1 MVKQYVRPNNVA
13 QTYGQQE
20 KRHITPAEAAVVMR
34 ILDESKS
41 KAHYEVSSL
50 EDVND
55 VYRAWALEHRDSDI
69 PLTPPQLPA
78 NISYPSLVTFQRLP
92 TGKVAAMFIGGN

>member
-1 MVKQYVRPNNVA
+1 MAKQFVRSVEQAYKEP
-13 QTYGQQE
+13 E

-41 KAHYEVSSL
+41 KAHFEVGSL

-55 VYRAWALEHRDSDI
+55 VYRAWALEHKDSDI

-78 NISYPSLVTFQRLP
+78 NITYPSLVTFQRLP
-92 TGKVAAMFIGGN
+92 TGKVAAMFIGGE